1 MNAMDLM
8 TGLNGVRD
16 SLIADAA
23 EYRQGNRKVSRLPK
37 KKLWLIAAILAL
49 ALLLVGCAVVYV
61 LRLQDLKVGEYR
73 YTAPT
78 VYDENGEAVPVP
90 THPLQTILSAQGA
103 NRQAFTEWYT
113 YCQAHTQDSTVD
125 ERGEVGI
132 LESYRWTYGC
142 SSQEMVE
149 KLDEIAAKYDLK
161 LLSSKVDVP
170 SYGSSVL
177 FDALGIEKL
186 LDGGCEYGSGSFCPE
201 GTFELSLAFT
211 LDNDAWPYPN
221 YANYRYSQKAYLEPY
236 GTVLFDF
243 ENTDQWNYTRKDGQT
258 VLLAMNHEQAFV
270 FADSADAFKT
280 VSLASF
286 KWDNAEKV
294 EMPRAIL
301 EQIAETLVLSIQPH
315 PADIAQVP
323 QLLSDAQEA
332 YEAQR
337 AQSDQARYT
346 QGYESYIQNRLEH
359 ASRDYDLGTMYY
371 SLYDLN
377 GDGVQELLPGGKL
390 TVWEVLSIR
399 DGESY
404 LYGDLTGLCGFPCFE
419 ICENHVLALK
429 DYFSEDRFYL
439 RADADGLTY
448 LEGLRKIDDTWYFL
462 PERPAAN
469 PGDTV
474 KTAITGEQA
483 EAIIASYVP
492 LENQPERQLMK
503 NWGEPVKAILW
514 TDPYARYIAEMQDR
528 FEDSGKFTYA
538 LMDLNG
544 DGVEEL
550 LTKDVW
556 ADPDDLGRPD
566 YKLAVHTIVDGKLVT
581 PKTSWFTGVCENG
594 VLMRYQNR
602 AGTDYEFFKM
612 VGSEIVS
619 IERIWQ
625 DPVGLYWSRFVSS
638 DAEHPETVFSEEV
651 ARAYIDSY
659 KPITLAM
666 KPFAEYPFG

>member
-1 MNAMDLM
+1 MNAMDLI

-16 SLIADAA
+16 SFIVDAA
-23 EYRQGNRKVSRLPK
+23 EFRRGNRKVSRLPK

-49 ALLLVGCAVVYV
+49 AMLLVGCAVVYM
-61 LRLQDLKVGEYR
+61 LRLQDLKVWEYR
-73 YTAPT
+73 YTTPT

-103 NRQAFTEWYT
+103 NQQALAEWT
-113 YCQAHTQDSTVD
+113 AYCQAYAQDSAK
-125 ERGEVGI
+125 GEEAGI
-132 LESYRWTYGC
+132 PEQYRWTYGC
-142 SSQEMVE
+142 SSREMVE

-170 SYGSSVL
+170 PYASSVL
-177 FDALGIEKL
+177 FDTLGIEKL
-186 LDGGCEYGSGSFCPE
+186 FDGACEYGSGSFCPE
-201 GTFELSLAFT
+201 GTFELSLAFA
-211 LDNDAWPYPN
+211 LDSNQWPYSN
-221 YANYRYSQKAYLEPY
+221 YANYRYTKKAYLEPY

-270 FADSADAFKT
+270 FADSTDAFIT
-280 VSLASF
+280 VSLAAF
-286 KWDNAEKV
+286 KWDNKEKV
-294 EMPRAIL
+294 EMPRTIL
-301 EQIAETLVLSIQPH
+301 EQIAEALVISIQLH
-315 PADIAQVP
+315 PADMAQVP
-323 QLLSDAQEA
+323 QLLSAAQEA

-337 AQSDQARYT
+337 AQSNQARYT
-346 QGYESYIQNRLEH
+346 QGYESYIQNRLANA
-359 ASRDYDLGTMYY
+359 ASDYNLGTMYY

-390 TVWEVLSIR
+390 TVWEILSIR
-399 DGESY
+399 DGKSY
-404 LYGDLTGLCGFPCFE
+404 LYDDLMGLGGFPCFE

-429 DYFSEDRFYL
+429 DYYSETRYYL
-439 RADADGLTY
+439 RADADGLTF
-448 LEGLRKIDDTWYFL
+448 LEGLWKIDDTWYSL
-462 PERPAAN
+462 PERPTAN
-469 PGDTV
+469 PRDTV
-474 KTAITGEQA
+474 KTAITDEQA

-503 NWGEPVKAILW
+503 NWGEPVKTIPW
-514 TDPYARYIAEMQDR
+514 TDPYARYIADMQDR

-544 DGVEEL
+544 DGIDEL

-556 ADPDDLGRPD
+556 SDPDDLGRPD

-581 PKTSWFTGVCENG
+581 PKTSGFTGVCENG
-594 VLMRYQNR
+594 VLMRFQNR

-638 DAEHPETVFSEEV
+638 DTEHPETAFSEET
-651 ARAYIDSY
+651 AREYIGAY
-659 KPITLAM
+659 KPITLVM
-666 KPFAEYPFG
+666 KPFEEYPFG